1 MAAHSSTPSLGSIF
15 TAEQVR
21 TANQAERERMIRIL
35 ALAHE
40 TGASVELARQAIDEA
55 DRQAG
60 QQ

>member
-1 MAAHSSTPSLGSIF
+1 LGSIF